1 MSKET
6 EMKIAMAVHKI
17 AMTVS
22 DEDLSKIGQ
31 YLKDIEDAV
40 LEDGRAHEDRID

>member
-6 EMKIAMAVHKI
+6 EMKIALALHKI

-22 DEDLSKIGQ
+22 DEDLAKIGK

-40 LEDGRAHEDRID
+40 LEDAKGKE